1 MTVLWFSLI
10 GAILFTLIIAS
21 TLIKFRSV
29 GFILIAVVWLAFAYN
44 VPQYMGFPIESSMV
58 GNRQALVLFHKD
70 VQDKIYLLVRFAGE
84 TEPRF
89 VIMPKTD
96 ANEES
101 LRLGGGMTIIQFN
114 STDNVS
120 HVDMNNSDE
129 FAKPTP

>member
-1 MTVLWFSLI
+1 MAVLWFILI
-10 GAILFTLIIAS
+10 GAILFTLIAA
-21 TLIKFRSV
+21 TLTKFRII
-29 GFILIAVVWLAFAYN
+29 GYILIAVVWLVFAYIT
-44 VPQYMGFPIESSMV
+44 PQYMGFPIDSSLV

-70 VQDKIYLLVRFAGE
+70 VQDKIYLLVRFTGE

-101 LRLGGGMTIIQFN
+101 LRQGGGVPIIQFN

-120 HVDMNNSDE
+120 HVDLNNSDE
-129 FAKPTP
+129 FSKPTP